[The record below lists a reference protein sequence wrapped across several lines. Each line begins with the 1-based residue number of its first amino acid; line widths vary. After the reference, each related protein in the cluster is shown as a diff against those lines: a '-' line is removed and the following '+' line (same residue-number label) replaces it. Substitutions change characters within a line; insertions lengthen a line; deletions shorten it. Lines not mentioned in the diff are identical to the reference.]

1 MFKKIHIIGGGL
13 AGCELA
19 YQLSLDN
26 IFSILYEMRPVVKT
40 NAHQTDRLSELVCSN
55 SFRSDDSVYNA
66 VGLLHEELRLSN
78 SLIMEAADQNK
89 VPAGSA
95 LAVDRNMFSEYV
107 DKKIKSNKYI
117 KIIRQEITDL
127 KIFKD
132 DIVVIAT
139 GPLTSKKLSKEIE
152 KLTSKKCLDFF
163 DAIAPIVYFESIDM
177 KIAWKQSRYD
187 KGDGDDYINCPL
199 TKLEYFEL
207 IENIKNS
214 SKIEFKDFE
223 KTPFFESC
231 LPIEEM
237 IRRGPE
243 TLRYG
248 PLKPVGLTNKHTNEK
263 PYAVIQLRQDN
274 KLGTLYNIVGFQT
287 KMTYKAQK
295 DIFRHIPGL
304 QNAKFAR
311 FGGLHRNTFI
321 KSPKI
326 LDKFLRLKNKN
337 NIFFA
342 GQITGVE
349 GYVESTAIGNLLSKV
364 LSSIILNKKF
374 ISPPKSTAHGS
385 LLKHIT
391 KNANI
396 KTFQPMNIN
405 FGIID
410 SYNENS
416 KVKGKE
422 KKALKSRKAIKDFKN
437 WIKTINELN

>member
-1 MFKKIHIIGGGL
+1 MTKKIHIIGGGL

-19 YQLSLDN
+19 YQLSLNN
-26 IFSILYEMRPVVKT
+26 IFSFLYEMRPNVKT
-40 NAHQTDRLSELVCSN
+40 NVHQTNRLSELVCSN

-78 SLIMEAADQNK
+78 SLIMEAADKNK

-95 LAVDRNMFSEYV
+95 LAVDRDMFSIYV
-107 DKKIKSNKYI
+107 DTKIKSNKYI
-117 KIIRQEITDL
+117 KVITKEITNL
-127 KIFKD
+127 KIFKN

-152 KLTSKKCLDFF
+152 KLTTKKSLDFF
-163 DAIAPIVYFESIDM
+163 DAIAPIVYYESVDM

-199 TKLEYFEL
+199 TKSEYFKL

-214 SKIEFKDFE
+214 PKTEFKDFE

-287 KMTYKAQK
+287 KMTYGSQK
-295 DIFRHIPGL
+295 DVFRNIPGL

-321 KSPKI
+321 KSPKV
-326 LDKFLRLKNKN
+326 LDKFLRLKNNN

-349 GYVESTAIGNLLSKV
+349 GYVESTAIGNLLSKM

-385 LLKHIT
+385 LHKHIT
-391 KNANI
+391 KNANVE
-396 KTFQPMNIN
+396 TFQPMNIN

-410 SYNENS
+410 SYNENC
-416 KVKGKE
+416 KFKGRE
-422 KKALKSRKAIKDFKN
+422 KKALKSTKAIKDFKN
-437 WIKTINELN
+437 WLKKIN